1 MSSVHRV
8 SGFLSPRQ
16 NLRRVVAF
24 AVPVAVIMCA
34 MLPSVALSAFAEEV
48 PAWLPEGVK
57 SLPGWKSEDIGAW
70 VKGNE
75 VFLTLPRVSKDAV
88 LRVPRLVGIV
98 KDVRW
103 LSGTEEKLNVQ
114 PEPMNWSIRLSS
126 IPKELKKG
134 ELATIVIELDQ
145 APSVF
150 SDKAVKAANDD
161 GQIVLTAREAIV
173 HGDNIRYEPQPHK
186 NTVGYWSNEKDSI
199 EWKFAVPKAGEY
211 EIDILQGCGKGHGD
225 SIVVIET
232 QMQKLEL
239 SVQDTGHFQNFLWR
253 TVGTVTLKKSDGESI
268 TIKCTKKVGGAVM
281 DVRSLRLAPKGA
293 TRSFEGEFVE
303 PAAIPR
309 VM

>member
-16 NLRRVVAF
+16 ILRHVAVF
-24 AVPVAVIMCA
+24 AMSVAVILCA
-34 MLPSVALSAFAEEV
+34 SLSSVASGAVAEEV

-57 SLPGWKSEDIGAW
+57 SLPGWKSEEIGAW

-75 VFLTLPRVSKDAV
+75 VFLILPRVSRDAA
-88 LRVPRLVGIV
+88 LRVPRLVGVV

-103 LSGTEEKLNVQ
+103 LSGTDEKLSVQ

-126 IPKELKKG
+126 IPKELRKG

-161 GQIVLTAREAIV
+161 GQIILTARDAIV

-199 EWKFAVPKAGEY
+199 EWRFAVPKAGEY

-225 SIVVIET
+225 SHVVIET

-239 SVQDTGHFQNFLWR
+239 TVQDTGHFQNFIWR
-253 TVGTVTLKKSDGESI
+253 NLGTVTLKKSEGESI
-268 TIKCTKKVGGAVM
+268 TIKCTKKAGGAVM
-281 DVRSLRLAPKGA
+281 DVRSLRLVPKGA
-293 TRSFEGEFVE
+293 TRSFDGEFAE

>member
-1 MSSVHRV
+1 MYSDHRV
-8 SGFLSPRQ
+8 FGLIAQRKT
-16 NLRRVVAF
+16 LRRLALVMAVMTCAALSSGRTDVVADE
-24 AVPVAVIMCA
+24 VPV
-34 MLPSVALSAFAEEV
+34 
-48 PAWLPEGVK
+48 WLPQGVK
-57 SLPGWKSEDIGAW
+57 TLPNWKSEDIAAW

-103 LSGTEEKLNVQ
+103 LAGTEEKLSVQ

-150 SDKAVKAANDD
+150 SDKSVKAAGED

-173 HGDNIRYEPQPHK
+173 HGENIRYEPQPHK

-211 EIDILQGCGKGHGD
+211 EVDILQGCGKGHGD
-225 SIVVIET
+225 SHVVIET
-232 QMQKLEL
+232 QMQKMEIT
-239 SVQDTGHFQNFLWR
+239 VQDTGHFQNFIWR
-253 TVGTVTLKKSDGESI
+253 TAGTVTLKKSEGESI
-268 TIKCTKKVGGAVM
+268 TIKCVKKAGGAVM
-281 DVRSLRLAPKGA
+281 DVRSLRLVPKGA
-293 TRSFEGEFVE
+293 ARSFEGEFAD
-303 PAAIPR
+303 PAAIPKL
-309 VM
+309 M

>member
-1 MSSVHRV
+1 MYSVHRV
-8 SGFLSPRQ
+8 SDCLSPWQ
-16 NLRRVVAF
+16 PLRRIAAF
-24 AVPVAVIMCA
+24 VVPVAVAMCLA
-34 MLPSVALSAFAEEV
+34 FSSVAPCAIADEV
-48 PAWLPEGVK
+48 PAWLPKGVK
-57 SLPGWKSEDIGAW
+57 SLPGWMSEEIAAW

-75 VFLTLPRVSKDAV
+75 VFLTLPRVSRDAV
-88 LRVPRLVGIV
+88 LRVPRLVGVV

-103 LSGTEEKLNVQ
+103 LSGTEEKLNIQ

-145 APSVF
+145 APAVF
-150 SDKAVKAANDD
+150 SDKSVKAANED
-161 GQIVLTAREAIV
+161 GLIVLTAREAIV
-173 HGDNIRYEPQPHK
+173 HGENIRYEPQPHK

-225 SIVVIET
+225 SLVVIET

-239 SVQDTGHFQNFLWR
+239 TVQDTGHFQNFIWR
-253 TVGTVTLKKSDGESI
+253 GIGTVTLKKSEGESL
-268 TIKCTKKVGGAVM
+268 TIKCTKKAGGAVM
-281 DVRSLRLAPKGA
+281 DVRSLRLVPKGA
-293 TRSFEGEFVE
+293 TRSFEGEFAD

>member
-1 MSSVHRV
+1 MYAVQPVSCLLWLRQTLRQMVVVVVVIAGTVFSPGSVC
-8 SGFLSPRQ
+8 P
-16 NLRRVVAF
+16 A
-24 AVPVAVIMCA
+24 AD
-34 MLPSVALSAFAEEV
+34 EV
-48 PAWLPEGVK
+48 PEWLPQGVK
-57 SLPGWKSEDIGAW
+57 PLQGWKSEGIAAW

-88 LRVPRLVGIV
+88 LRVPRLVGVV

-103 LSGTEEKLNVQ
+103 HSGAVEKLNLH

-126 IPKELKKG
+126 IPRELKKG

-145 APSVF
+145 TPSVF

-186 NTVGYWSNEKDSI
+186 NTVGYWSNEKDFI

-225 SIVVIET
+225 SLVVIET

-239 SVQDTGHFQNFLWR
+239 TVQDTGHFQNFLWK
-253 TVGTVTLKKSDGESI
+253 TAGTVTLKKSEGESI
-268 TIKCTKKVGGAVM
+268 TIKCAKKAGGAVM
-281 DVRSLRLAPKGA
+281 DVRSLRLVPKGA
-293 TRSFEGEFVE
+293 TRSFEGEFAE
-303 PAAIPR
+303 PDAIPK